1 MRAASGSMPRIKRL
15 LIVALVVLLPAC
27 QSTQTRQVGGL
38 IGSVAGAIGGSY
50 LGRYLGG
57 GTAGSIVTSIAGG
70 VAGWYVGAGIG
81 GYLGKNDQQRM
92 VEASQR
98 AFDTGQPQTFSNP
111 DSGVKGKAEIV
122 SSAQQAEKPE
132 CKTIRQTVV
141 LKDGKTVTE
150 DVNNC
155 K

>member
-1 MRAASGSMPRIKRL
+1 MGTAVESTTWIKRL
-15 LIVALVVLLPAC
+15 IVVALIMVLPAC
-27 QSTQTRQVGGL
+27 QSTDTRQVGGL
-38 IGSVAGAIGGSY
+38 LGSIGGAIGGSY

-57 GTAGSIVTSIAGG
+57 GTAGSIAASVLGG

-81 GYLGKNDQQRM
+81 QHLGKDDQQRM
-92 VEASQR
+92 VDASQR
-98 AFDTGQPQTFSNP
+98 AFDTGQTQTFSNP
-111 DSGVKGKAEIV
+111 NSGVKGRAEIV
-122 SSAQQAEKPE
+122 SSAQQNPE

-141 LKDGKTVTE
+141 LKDGQTVTE

>member
-1 MRAASGSMPRIKRL
+1 MGTAVESTAWIKRL
-15 LIVALVVLLPAC
+15 IVVALVMVLPAC
-27 QSTQTRQVGGL
+27 QSTDTRQVGGL
-38 IGSVAGAIGGSY
+38 LGSIGGAIGGSY

-57 GTAGSIVTSIAGG
+57 GTAGSIAASVLGG

-81 GYLGKNDQQRM
+81 QHLGKDDQQRM
-92 VEASQR
+92 VDASQR
-98 AFDTGQPQTFSNP
+98 AFDTGQTQTFSNSA
-111 DSGVKGKAEIV
+111 SGVKGKAEIV
-122 SSAQQAEKPE
+122 SSAQQNPE

-141 LKDGKTVTE
+141 LKDGQTVTE

>member
-1 MRAASGSMPRIKRL
+1 MGTAVESTAWIKRL
-15 LIVALVVLLPAC
+15 IVVALVMVLPAC
-27 QSTQTRQVGGL
+27 QSTDTRQVGGL
-38 IGSVAGAIGGSY
+38 LGSIGGALGGSY

-57 GTAGSIVTSIAGG
+57 GTAGSIAASVLGG

-81 GYLGKNDQQRM
+81 QHLGKDDQQRM
-92 VEASQR
+92 VDASQR
-98 AFDTGQPQTFSNP
+98 AFDTGQTQTFSNP
-111 DSGVKGKAEIV
+111 NSGVKGRAEIV
-122 SSAQQAEKPE
+122 SSAQQNPE

-141 LKDGKTVTE
+141 LKDGQTVTE

>member
-1 MRAASGSMPRIKRL
+1 MSTALKSTPSIKR
-15 LIVALVVLLPAC
+15 ALVITLVMLLPAC
-27 QSTQTRQVGGL
+27 QSTDTRQVGGL
-38 IGSVAGAIGGSY
+38 LGSIGGAIGGSY
-50 LGRYLGG
+50 LGSYLGG
-57 GTAGSIVTSIAGG
+57 GTAGSIVASVLGG

-81 GYLGKNDQQRM
+81 EHLGKDDQQKM

-98 AFDTGQPQTFSNP
+98 AFDTGQPQTFSNSA
-111 DSGVKGKAEIV
+111 SGVKGKAEIV
-122 SSAQQAEKPE
+122 SSNQQNPD

-141 LKDGKTVTE
+141 LKDGKIITD

>member
-1 MRAASGSMPRIKRL
+1 MGTAVESTAWIKRL
-15 LIVALVVLLPAC
+15 IVVALVLVLPAC
-27 QSTQTRQVGGL
+27 QSTDTRQVGGL
-38 IGSVAGAIGGSY
+38 LGSIGGAIGGSY

-57 GTAGSIVTSIAGG
+57 GTAGSIAASVLGG

-81 GYLGKNDQQRM
+81 QHLGKDDQQRM
-92 VEASQR
+92 VDASQR
-98 AFDTGQPQTFSNP
+98 AFDTGQTQTFSNP
-111 DSGVKGKAEIV
+111 NSGVKGRAEIV
-122 SSAQQAEKPE
+122 SPAQQNPE

-141 LKDGKTVTE
+141 LKDGQTVTE

>member
-1 MRAASGSMPRIKRL
+1 MSTVSESMPRIRRL
-15 LIVALVVLLPAC
+15 LVVALVMLLPAC
-27 QSTQTRQVGGL
+27 QSTDTRQVGGL
-38 IGSVAGAIGGSY
+38 LGSIGGAIGGSY
-50 LGRYLGG
+50 LGRYIGG
-57 GTAGSIVTSIAGG
+57 GTAGSIAASVLGG

-81 GYLGKNDQQRM
+81 ERLGKNDQQKM

-98 AFDTGQPQTFSNP
+98 AYDTGQPQTFSSP
-111 DSGVKGKAEIV
+111 DSGVKGRAEIV
-122 SSAQQAEKPE
+122 SPAQQAQNPE

-141 LKDGKTVTE
+141 LKDGKTITE

>member
-1 MRAASGSMPRIKRL
+1 MGTAVESTAWIKRL
-15 LIVALVVLLPAC
+15 IVVALVMVLPAC
-27 QSTQTRQVGGL
+27 QSTDTRQVGGL
-38 IGSVAGAIGGSY
+38 LGSIGGAIGGSY

-57 GTAGSIVTSIAGG
+57 GTAGSIAASVLGG

-81 GYLGKNDQQRM
+81 QHLGKDDQQRM
-92 VEASQR
+92 VDASQR
-98 AFDTGQPQTFSNP
+98 AFDTGQTQTFSNP
-111 DSGVKGKAEIV
+111 NSGVKGRAEIV
-122 SSAQQAEKPE
+122 SSAQQNPE

-141 LKDGKTVTE
+141 LKDGKIITD